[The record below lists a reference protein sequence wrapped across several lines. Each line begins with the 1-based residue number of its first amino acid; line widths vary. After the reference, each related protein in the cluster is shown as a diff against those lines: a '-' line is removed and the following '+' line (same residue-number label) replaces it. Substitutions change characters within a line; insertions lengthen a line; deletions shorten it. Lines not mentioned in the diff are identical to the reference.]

1 MKTLRNTIC
10 TYAVVLLASLG
21 LTTVA
26 KAGSSDFTGIYGAV
40 SASVNG
46 VAVDGTYTDN
56 DGERSRGSTGGFI
69 PVGSYE
75 IGANIPLGPVLFLSI
90 GGHTTPG
97 SATLA
102 YGEDNDT
109 QNGNGNMRLKVS
121 DAHTWY
127 IAPSVSLWDNSAF
140 YVKYG
145 KVGANLTQHDK
156 TNTANQNPTHDKL
169 LGDTYAIGTITQ
181 ANNGLFIKTEAGAT
195 QFNQFILT
203 GIGPDDA
210 TKGAATG
217 KAEGNPLQAYGR
229 VSIGFKF

>member
-21 LTTVA
+21 LTTTVS
-26 KAGSSDFTGIYGAV
+26 KAGSSDFAGIFAAV

-46 VAVDGTYTDN
+46 GSVDGSYTDN
-56 DGERSRGSTGGFI
+56 DGERTKGSVGGFI
-69 PVGSYE
+69 PVGSFE
-75 IGANIPLGPVLFLSI
+75 AGVNVPLGSVFFI
-90 GGHTTPG
+90 TAGGHATPG

-102 YGEDNDT
+102 YGEDDDD
-109 QNGNGNMRLKVS
+109 QSGNGNLRLKVS

-127 IAPSVSLWDNSAF
+127 IAPSVSLWDNSAI

-145 KVGANLTQHDK
+145 KTAANLTTHDK
-156 TNTANQNPTHDKL
+156 TTTAGQSDDKL
-169 LGDTYAIGTITQ
+169 IGDTYAVGTITQ
-181 ANNGLFIKTEAGAT
+181 ANSGLFFKTEAGAT
-195 QFNQFILT
+195 QYQQFIIT

-217 KAEGNPLQAYGR
+217 KAEGNPLLAYGR

>member
-1 MKTLRNTIC
+1 MKTLRITIC

-21 LTTVA
+21 FTTVA
-26 KAGSSDFTGIYGAV
+26 KAGSSDFTGIFAAV

-46 VAVDGTYTDN
+46 IEVDGTYTDN
-56 DGERSRGSTGGFI
+56 DAERSRGQTGGFI

-75 IGANIPLGPVLFLSI
+75 LGVNVPLGPVFFVTL
-90 GGHTTPG
+90 GGHATPG

-109 QNGNGNMRLKVS
+109 QNGNGNIRLKVS

-127 IAPSVSLWDNSAF
+127 IAPSVSVWDNSAI

-145 KVGANLTQHDK
+145 KTGANLTEHDK
-156 TNTANQNPTHDKL
+156 TNTAGQMATHDKL
-169 LGDTYAIGTITQ
+169 LGDTYAVGTITQ
-181 ANNGLFIKTEAGAT
+181 ASNGLFIKTEAGAT
-195 QFNQFILT
+195 QFNQFIIT

-210 TKGAATG
+210 TKGVATG
-217 KAEGNPLQAYGR
+217 KAEGNPLLAYGR